1 MELKIYNQQG
11 VLKATVSPS
20 DSDRHVKE
28 VMNDN
33 VLNLSFTLY
42 EYVGLGVNDYV
53 DFDGERF
60 TLLEDYK
67 PEQNSTV
74 EYVYNCKFYGIESE
88 LKKAKVLKL
97 DDNEYE

>member
-11 VLKATVSPS
+11 VFKTAVSPS

-33 VLNLSFTLY
+33 ILNLSFTLY
-42 EYVGLGVNDYV
+42 EYVELGVNDYV
-53 DFDGERF
+53 DFEGERF

-67 PEQNSTV
+67 PEQKSTV
-74 EYVYNCKFYGIESE
+74 TMSFPFPMMPRLPNTCS
-88 LKKAKVLKL
+88 
-97 DDNEYE
+97 

>member
-42 EYVGLGVNDYV
+42 EYVGLGVN
-53 DFDGERF
+53 
-60 TLLEDYK
+60 
-67 PEQNSTV
+67 
-74 EYVYNCKFYGIESE
+74 
-88 LKKAKVLKL
+88 
-97 DDNEYE
+97 

>member
-53 DFDGERF
+53 EFDGAF
-60 TLLEDYK
+60 HVIGGL
-67 PEQNSTV
+67 
-74 EYVYNCKFYGIESE
+74 
-88 LKKAKVLKL
+88 
-97 DDNEYE
+97 

>member
-74 EYVYNCKFYGIESE
+74 EYVYNC
-88 LKKAKVLKL
+88 
-97 DDNEYE
+97 